1 MRKNAF
7 PVLCLLCMVLLA
19 PCMAQLPKNFM
30 PDDHP
35 RILLLKNEESALKM
49 KIKSD
54 SSFHAL
60 FRVITK
66 ECDDLISTQPVEEK
80 LIGKRLLKNAREFR
94 RRVFFLSFAWRISG
108 NNAYFERARAEM
120 LHVAAFSSWNPSHFL
135 DVAEMTMGMAVGY
148 DWLFHSLSS
157 EDRLTIRKAILEKG
171 LTPGINP
178 DYTKWLT
185 EINNW
190 NQVCNSGMT
199 FGALAIFETDPG
211 ISRTIIERSV
221 GSIELAMKD
230 YEPDGVYTEGYGY
243 WNYGTSFNVLYL
255 SALEKAIGNSFGPKY
270 GSGFLK
276 TAYYPLHMIGN
287 SGQCFNYSDGDPQP
301 VLNPAMFWFAA
312 KLKDPSILFR
322 EVEMLHTS
330 RHLHRVREFPM
341 LMIWGSE
348 LPISSVGAPQTLL
361 WMGRGRNPV
370 ALMRSSW
377 DRDGI
382 FVGFKAGSPSAPHG
396 HMDVGSFVIDAL
408 GERWAMDFQNQD
420 YNSLEQ
426 KGVKLFS
433 MKQTSQRWNLIRIN
447 NKGHNT
453 LTFDGELQQV
463 SGYAGI
469 ETCTYDESFL
479 SATSDLTQ
487 LYYPRATKV
496 ERGIAIVDKR
506 YVVIKDEIMGGNL
519 NTTIRWAMLTAAQ
532 VTIENPT
539 TAVLKQKGK
548 TVMVKVLE
556 PVGLKLTTWSTKPP
570 NAIEDDNPGTTFLGF
585 DINLAHKRDVVI
597 TVQITPVQEE
607 VAQKS
612 KGTVKAPG
620 RLKEWAGKKNR

>member
-1 MRKNAF
+1 
-7 PVLCLLCMVLLA
+7 
-19 PCMAQLPKNFM
+19 
-30 PDDHP
+30 
-35 RILLLKNEESALKM
+35 
-49 KIKSD
+49 
-54 SSFHAL
+54 
-60 FRVITK
+60 
-66 ECDDLISTQPVEEK
+66 
-80 LIGKRLLKNAREFR
+80 
-94 RRVFFLSFAWRISG
+94 
-108 NNAYFERARAEM
+108 
-120 LHVAAFSSWNPSHFL
+120 
-135 DVAEMTMGMAVGY
+135 
-148 DWLFHSLSS
+148 
-157 EDRLTIRKAILEKG
+157 
-171 LTPGINP
+171 
-178 DYTKWLT
+178 
-185 EINNW
+185 
-190 NQVCNSGMT
+190 
-199 FGALAIFETDPG
+199 
-211 ISRTIIERSV
+211 
-221 GSIELAMKD
+221 
-230 YEPDGVYTEGYGY
+230 
-243 WNYGTSFNVLYL
+243 
-255 SALEKAIGNSFGPKY
+255 
-270 GSGFLK
+270 
-276 TAYYPLHMIGN
+276 
-287 SGQCFNYSDGDPQP
+287 
-301 VLNPAMFWFAA
+301 
-312 KLKDPSILFR
+312 
-322 EVEMLHTS
+322 
-330 RHLHRVREFPM
+330 
-341 LMIWGSE
+341 
-348 LPISSVGAPQTLL
+348 
-361 WMGRGRNPV
+361 
-370 ALMRSSW
+370 
-377 DRDGI
+377 
-382 FVGFKAGSPSAPHG
+382 
-396 HMDVGSFVIDAL
+396 
-408 GERWAMDFQNQD
+408 
-420 YNSLEQ
+420 
-426 KGVKLFS
+426 

>member
-1 MRKNAF
+1 MRKNVF
-7 PVLCLLCMVLLA
+7 PVLCLLITVFTA
-19 PCMAQLPKNFM
+19 PCVAQLPKNFV
-30 PDDHP
+30 PGDHP
-35 RILLLKNEESALKM
+35 RILFLKSEEFALRTR
-49 KIKSD
+49 IKSD
-54 SSFHAL
+54 SSFISL
-60 FRVITK
+60 FRVILK

-94 RRVFFLSFAWRISG
+94 RRVFFLSFAWRITG
-108 NNAYFERARAEM
+108 KPAYFDRAKAEM
-120 LHVAAFSSWNPSHFL
+120 LHVAAFTSWNPSHFL

-148 DWLFHSLSS
+148 DWLFHSLSA
-157 EDRLTIRKAILEKG
+157 EEKLIIRKSILEKG

-178 DYTKWLT
+178 DYSKWLT

-211 ISRTIIERSV
+211 ISKTIIERSV

-255 SALEKAIGNSFGPKY
+255 SALEKAVGGSFGPRY
-270 GSGFLK
+270 GNGFLK
-276 TAYYPLHMIGN
+276 TAHYPLHMIGN

-322 EVEMLHTS
+322 EVEMLRTS
-330 RHLHRVREFPM
+330 KHLHRVREFPM
-341 LMIWGSE
+341 LLIWGSE
-348 LPISSVGAPQTLL
+348 LPIGSVKAPESLL
-361 WMGRGRNPV
+361 WMGRGRNPI

-377 DRDGI
+377 DRNGI

-420 YNSLEQ
+420 YNSLES

-433 MKQTSQRWNLIRIN
+433 MKQTSQRWNLLRAN

-469 ETCTYDESFL
+469 ETSTNDDTFL
-479 SATSDLTQ
+479 SAISDLTQ
-487 LYYPRATKV
+487 LYQPRASKV
-496 ERGIAIVDKR
+496 ERGIAIVDKS
-506 YVVIKDEIMGGNL
+506 YVMIRDEIKGGNL
-519 NTTIRWAMLTAAQ
+519 NSTIRWAMLTPAQ
-532 VTIENPT
+532 VKIENST
-539 TAVLKQKGK
+539 TAVLTQKGK
-548 TVMVKVLE
+548 AVIVKLVE
-556 PVGLKLTTWSTKPP
+556 PSGVEFKSWSTKPA
-570 NAIEDDNPGTTFLGF
+570 NMIEADNPGTAFIGF
-585 DINLAHKRDVVI
+585 DVNLAHQRDVVI
-597 TVQITPVQEE
+597 TVHIIPVLEGG
-607 VAQKS
+607 QKT
-612 KGTVKAPG
+612 KGAIKAPG
-620 RLKEWAGKKNR
+620 RLKGWSVKKGR